1 MSFLFRLLAL
11 TGLFL
16 SFANASDP
24 PASTVSSIVVLGD
37 SIAAGYGIDPA
48 VAFPVRLQERI
59 EQAGLRFK
67 IINAGVSGD
76 TTAGGLRR
84 LDWIL
89 RRPASVLVIELGGN
103 DGLRGL
109 PVEGV
114 RSNLVAMI
122 QKVRSRFP
130 SIPILICGMQMPPS
144 MGTSYTEAFRKVF
157 AEVSEAEHTFLV
169 PFLLEGVGGIAG
181 LNQADQ
187 IHPNPEGHRKVAE
200 NVWKVLE
207 PILKRLSSDTAK
219 P

>member
-1 MSFLFRLLAL
+1 MYRRAGAASPVRLLAL
-11 TGLFL
+11 
-16 SFANASDP
+16 
-24 PASTVSSIVVLGD
+24 GD
-37 SIAAGYGIDPA
+37 SLTAGYGLPPGRGFVPQLQAALAARGLAVQVID
-48 VAFPVRLQERI
+48 
-59 EQAGLRFK
+59 
-67 IINAGVSGD
+67 AGVSGD

-89 RRPASVLVIELGGN
+89 RRPATVLVIELGGN

-219 P
+219 R